1 MPANVAPH
9 SRRENGDEQE
19 ADQSQGSDTCSARRV
34 SCWSHHSTPFAT
46 IIADHQSELVI
57 RTEKKR
63 AAAG

>member
-1 MPANVAPH
+1 VPADVASH
-9 SRRENGDEQE
+9 SRRENDDEQE

-34 SCWSHHSTPFAT
+34 SCWSHHSTPFAKF
-46 IIADHQSELVI
+46 IAHHQSKLAI